1 MSDQRLEEQRRRAL
15 ADSPLM
21 RLKEEDMSEA
31 QWHLAQVNIGR
42 ARGAIDGP
50 IMAEFVARLAD
61 INALAEQT
69 PGFVWRLQTEDG
81 DATAIRPYADERIM
95 INLSVWADLESLRE
109 FVFRSAHAAV
119 MRRRR
124 EWFER
129 FEGIYVAL
137 WWVPSGHRP
146 TTQEAVSRLAHLE
159 ANGPTAF
166 AFSFQ
171 QPFDA
176 EGRAIAR
183 DRTTWE
189 DACPA

>member
-1 MSDQRLEEQRRRAL
+1 
-15 ADSPLM
+15 M
-21 RLKEEDMSEA
+21 REA
-31 QWHLAQVNIGR
+31 EWHLAQVNIGR
-42 ARGAIDGP
+42 ARGPVDGP

-61 INALAEQT
+61 INELAEHT

-95 INLSVWADLESLRE
+95 INLSVWADLESLRG

-129 FEGIYVAL
+129 FDGIYVTL
-137 WWVPSGHRP
+137 WWVPAGHRP
-146 TTQEAVSRLAHLE
+146 SAEEAVNRLAHLE
-159 ANGPTAF
+159 ANGPTPF

-176 EGRAIAR
+176 DGRPAAR
-183 DRTTWE
+183 DRSTW
-189 DACPA
+189 DACPAS